1 MVWNLRSTQVHGLDR
16 TAAYHALTGGRKV
29 PVAPDKTHIALRA
42 YRGDRRVAAEVTVS
56 QGATTQSVTTKGEDK
71 DLNDV
76 TRVEVPAAGGK
87 VTVQSGDVIRTV
99 TPEAG
104 KELTIELRL
113 P

>member
-1 MVWNLRSTQVHGLDR
+1 L
-16 TAAYHALTGGRKV
+16 
-29 PVAPDKTHIALRA
+29 
-42 YRGDRRVAAEVTVS
+42 VTVS
-56 QGATTQSVTTKGEDK
+56 QGTTSQTALTKGEDK

-87 VTVQSGDVIRTV
+87 VTVKCGEVSRTV

>member
-1 MVWNLRSTQVHGLDR
+1 M
-16 TAAYHALTGGRKV
+16 
-29 PVAPDKTHIALRA
+29 PVGPDKTHIALRA
-42 YRGDRRVAAEVTVS
+42 YRGDKRVAAEVTVTQGSTS
-56 QGATTQSVTTKGEDK
+56 QAATTKGEDK

-87 VTVQSGDVIRTV
+87 VTVKCGEVTRTI

-104 KELTIELRL
+104 KELTVELRL